1 MAVNV
6 SKQIDS
12 QALEHFN
19 IPSSRASALEV
30 CTLNDNFF
38 FESVH
43 QGSSWKSF
51 LLFIVKD
58 SPSGLKAAVAAG
70 LAVVGLTTRN
80 PGQELIVAGV

>member
-6 SKQIDS
+6 SKQSHS

-19 IPSSRASALEV
+19 IPSSRASALE
-30 CTLNDNFF
+30 DA
-38 FESVH
+38 
-43 QGSSWKSF
+43 
-51 LLFIVKD
+51 
-58 SPSGLKAAVAAG
+58 PSGLKAAIAVG